1 MEQVSATR
9 TELLATRARIGLATQ
24 GRDLLVD
31 KRNQLMREFHR
42 SAGAVLAGSDEL
54 ERAAADAARRLSW
67 AEALD
72 GPEQVRSASL
82 AAGGDVFL
90 ETGVVNVM
98 GVKVPVIE
106 RRAVG
111 RPLTGRGYG
120 LSSTDARVD
129 GVADAFEAE
138 LDLLVDLAAGE
149 LRVRRLAREI
159 GATTR
164 RVNALEQV
172 LIPRLRHQ
180 QRRIALVLE
189 EREREDHFRLGRAK
203 QHRSARAARTGPSR
217 RSG

>member
-9 TELLATRARIGLATQ
+9 TELLATRARTRLATQ

-31 KRNQLMREFHR
+31 KRNQLMREFHA

-54 ERAAADAARRLSW
+54 ERAAAEATLRLSW

-72 GPEQVRSASL
+72 GPEPVSSASL
-82 AAGGDVFL
+82 AAAGEVFL
-90 ETGVVNVM
+90 DTGVVTVM
-98 GVKVPVIE
+98 GVQIPVIE
-106 RRAVG
+106 RKAVG
-111 RPLTGRGYG
+111 RPRTGRGYA
-120 LSSTDARVD
+120 LSATDPRIDA
-129 GVADAFEAE
+129 VADAYEDE

-172 LIPRLRHQ
+172 LIPRLRAV
-180 QRRIALVLE
+180 QRRISLVLE

-203 QHRSARAARTGPSR
+203 RRRAARAGASGGPR
-217 RSG
+217 